1 MRKVDKE
8 MIPVKPA
15 PKKKALSRSALVR
28 KVAKQT
34 SRSCRTIWKWKSEGC
49 DLSDPASINT
59 FSEGNQL
66 RQNAN
71 LVRKGKTKSA
81 ETGTKLVDEATPDL
95 DLIELGPVGRRG
107 AAAALQRLEQIE
119 ERAFARLSR
128 AIEHGNQFQIKN
140 AQEFYLRTSE
150 TLRRLDLAV
159 EAERRSA
166 EDQVPKKQAEAIS
179 LYIADWLR
187 IAFAQFLSSETRSLM
202 GIKDQGE
209 FRFYAIDRFKG
220 ILHAAV
226 KTSLKTNSP
235 IPDWA
240 AAKVV
245 ESWNIPIR

>member
-1 MRKVDKE
+1 M
-8 MIPVKPA
+8 
-15 PKKKALSRSALVR
+15 KALSRSARV
-28 KVAKQT
+28 KQVAEQT
-34 SRSCRTIWKWKSEGC
+34 GRSVGTIWRWSRQGC
-49 DLSDPASINT
+49 DLNSHASINQYL
-59 FSEGNQL
+59 EGNRL
-66 RQNAN
+66 RQHGN
-71 LVRKGKTKSA
+71 LVRKSKGV
-81 ETGTKLVDEATPDL
+81 GTTSTVVDTATPDL
-95 DLIELGPVGRRG
+95 DRIELGPVGRRR
-107 AAAALQRLEQIE
+107 AAAALQRLEQTE

-128 AIEHGNQFQIKN
+128 AIEHGNEFQVRN
-140 AQEFYLRTSE
+140 AQEFYLRCSE

-159 EAERRSA
+159 EIERRNA

-235 IPDWA
+235 IPA
-240 AAKVV
+240 G
-245 ESWNIPIR
+245 PPTR